1 MFNLD
6 VFTVWVL
13 HFWMLSAF
21 TFAIAVLW
29 WLTGKKSLKYW
40 FFSDV
45 AGLASLSLFYS
56 GIENRG
62 LFYQIAFPVAAWALM
77 YMRILAVAGPEF
89 IQSIQ
94 RYVFGGAAAILAVRI
109 LLFADAE
116 NANLIDASLT
126 AAGNFFFAMLAIL
139 MIMATLR
146 NKEWSIT
153 FGSALIML
161 STALY
166 FLISIIRGISAIYG
180 PGVIF
185 VDVRMADVSG
195 STIIIVAAVTVHIG
209 FIVMMFEQMHR
220 TQLNSVEQSARAD
233 EGRLQAE
240 KRQLEVQRL
249 SEEQKALIEVLTHEV
264 RQPLNNASAALQ
276 SITHELDGNRAPRQ
290 MEAVLRA
297 QSVIDNVST
306 ALSNALVAAT
316 VLERQ
321 HKFYPARCEPV
332 AIAQIVALDFSLSDR
347 KRIEIE
353 AAQAPLFMT
362 ADPILIR
369 IALRNLF
376 ENALRYA
383 PAGSQILIEICA
395 DETKMGVAFN
405 VSNEETNPKWAD
417 GVDIFARRV
426 RGANPQISGSGM
438 GLYIAAEIAKL
449 HNGALTTHGTD
460 GHRIFSLFLSD

>member
-1 MFNLD
+1 
-6 VFTVWVL
+6 
-13 HFWMLSAF
+13 
-21 TFAIAVLW
+21 
-29 WLTGKKSLKYW
+29 
-40 FFSDV
+40 
-45 AGLASLSLFYS
+45 
-56 GIENRG
+56 
-62 LFYQIAFPVAAWALM
+62 
-77 YMRILAVAGPEF
+77 
-89 IQSIQ
+89 
-94 RYVFGGAAAILAVRI
+94 

-139 MIMATLR
+139 MIMAILR
-146 NKEWSIT
+146 NKESSIT
-153 FGSALIML
+153 FGSALIIL

-316 VLERQ
+316 ILERQ

-460 GHRIFSLFLSD
+460 GRRIFSLFLSD